1 MPLYYIDGY
10 NVIYHS
16 SLLKPIA
23 LRDFEAARDALVEK
37 VAAFCATTGSQAKI
51 VFDGRGRPS
60 APVAP
65 ISGVPGLEVLY
76 SHGDKSADAVIER
89 IVYSASNARDLIV
102 VSGDHGIRSFCQSQG
117 ALVMAPEN
125 FIASVRERL
134 AHTQA
139 TLEHL
144 KRPDTQQRLE
154 NRLDDATLE
163 RLRKLRKTLGE

>member
-23 LRDFEAARDALVEK
+23 MRDFEAARDALVEK

-51 VFDGRGRPS
+51 VFDGRGRRTE
-60 APVAP
+60 PVAP

-89 IVYSASNARDLIV
+89 IVYTASNARDLI
-102 VSGDHGIRSFCQSQG
+102 GDHGIRSFCQSQG
-117 ALVMAPEN
+117 ALVMAPDN

-144 KRPDTQQRLE
+144 KRPDNEQRLE
-154 NRLDDATLE
+154 NRLDDATIE
-163 RLRKLRKTLGE
+163 RLQKLKETLDK